1 MRKYSSNEEAIIANA
16 RCILTNQITLPFG
29 AMRMD
34 RLQRDLKEPF
44 PVDLTVFKTFLNTIR
59 SYPIGT
65 ERLFWNIDALKQQE
79 RDIDRAIMDYRDLI
93 FDKCFEI
100 IQLKEIT

>member
-1 MRKYSSNEEAIIANA
+1 MY
-16 RCILTNQITLPFG
+16 
-29 AMRMD
+29 
-34 RLQRDLKEPF
+34 RLQLDLREPF
-44 PVDLTVFKTFLNTIR
+44 PVDLAVFKRFLDTIS

-65 ERLFWNIDALKQQE
+65 ERLLWNIDALKQKE

-100 IQLKEIT
+100 IQQKEKT

>member
-16 RCILTNQITLPFG
+16 RRILTNQITLPFG
-29 AMRMD
+29 AMRMY
-34 RLQRDLKEPF
+34 RLQSDLKEPF
-44 PVDLTVFKTFLNTIR
+44 PVDLTVFKTFLNTIS

-65 ERLFWNIDALKQQE
+65 ERLLWNIDALKQQE

-100 IQLKEIT
+100 IQLIKNT